1 MIQKHIRKGSLV
13 MVIKSSAMTVLKRFP
28 NDDTKTV

>member
-1 MIQKHIRKGSLV
+1 MIPKHIRKGSLG
-13 MVIKSSAMTVLKRFP
+13 MIIKGSAMTVLKRFP